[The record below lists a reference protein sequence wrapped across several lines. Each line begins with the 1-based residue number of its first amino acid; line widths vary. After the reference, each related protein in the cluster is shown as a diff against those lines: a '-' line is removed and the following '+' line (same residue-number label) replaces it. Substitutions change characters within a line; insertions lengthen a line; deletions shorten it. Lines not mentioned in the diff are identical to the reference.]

1 MALAKTIARVK
12 PRSHRACDGLRWSAM
27 VGSWSIVDHHGASWS
42 PSCVDVRFCGH
53 RRLES
58 QLLKFSKDALRWSA
72 SYDRRR
78 SSCDRRAMVHD
89 IARRSYDDR
98 TIHIYIPETYD
109 IARRRRTSC
118 DVAGH
123 RATILRCLFQPDKKR
138 HKDISVITMDRNV
151 TKIIT

>member
-1 MALAKTIARVK
+1 MHGLK

-58 QLLKFSKDALRWSA
+58 QLLKCSKDALRWSA

-78 SSCDRRAMVHD
+78 SSCDRRTTVVRCRGPSHD
-89 IARRSYDDR
+89 GRTTIARSTFTFQRRTISHDVAGRRATSQAIVRRSY
-98 TIHIYIPETYD
+98 
-109 IARRRRTSC
+109 A
-118 DVAGH
+118 V
-123 RATILRCLFQPDKKR
+123 LFSQTK
-138 HKDISVITMDRNV
+138 NV
-151 TKIIT
+151 TKI